1 MLSIV
6 FGLIAI
12 CFGIWG
18 LSTYW
23 WYVMDILVGIMPI
36 VLIFGGLVALFA
48 GIKNTGIRAK
58 MKGDEFGNGDPQN
71 GGTFESDNFNSGK

>member
-36 VLIFGGLVALFA
+36 ILILGGLVALFA

-58 MKGDEFGNGDPQN
+58 VKGDNNDYDDEKA
-71 GGTFESDNFNSGK
+71 FESDNLNSEK